1 MKLRQLII
9 QYPKPTTE
17 EIKAARERTGMGMQQ
32 CKKLLTKPDEVQL
45 QFCEFAGAVWEDV
58 PKVYEDSKPNSVD
71 FVVVT
76 ESFGTHGSVT
86 MTNKPRILYDE
97 FVKFAELFNHQN
109 SNHAAPTI
117 TVTLTKV
124 N

>member
-45 QFCEFAGAVWEDV
+45 QFCEFDGAAWEDV
-58 PKVYEDSKPNSVD
+58 PKVYEDSKLDSVD
-71 FVVVT
+71 FTVCT
-76 ESFGTHGSVT
+76 EAFGSIGSVT
-86 MTNKPRILYDE
+86 MANKPKILYDE
-97 FVKFAELFNHQN
+97 FVKFADLFNAYNAHEE
-109 SNHAAPTI
+109 APTI
-117 TVTLTKV
+117 TVTLIKV